1 MSAIENKELE
11 DILNRDRGVLIV
23 RQTLAREF
31 LISIF
36 KLIRAL
42 ESHEESN
49 QLVVKLDDE
58 IKRAAFHWAKLPG
71 VESFGLLIQGD
82 QIFLSGVRV
91 RPRPYLISKFK
102 CILRFFRSRKILG
115 FELADAD
122 QLSRLPE
129 FVKTL
134 SAHRKGESLERL
146 TENLFK
152 RQLTDFVL
160 KSLGSDVDGDQD
172 VDSSVELIYNK
183 LIRLGLAVV
192 RAQPLDQ
199 DLDARNLDQIL
210 YELNSSPESE
220 LISFFCTMSSKSC
233 AVPLVEVAAQSV
245 LTLFGWA
252 KSLGLPPRITIELAS
267 TGFYYLLNFVQDSND
282 PGFRLSSEQRISR
295 VLKNWEK
302 YKEVFDLTELQL
314 LSICEFSMSFGQKGV
329 YEANGEKCYQHF
341 FSRMLRVVLSF
352 HQSIVQDRRSSH
364 ESPQRAI
371 MKLLQDPMGCDRSFV
386 KLFVSWV
393 GVVPVGSFVEL
404 QNGDVG
410 QVCSVQS
417 DLSQP
422 HRPVVAVL
430 KAANG
435 EILGS
440 PKVVDLN
447 EIQEKTGLFK
457 SSIAKMIEEE
467 LYDLR
472 PKNSSKLNSI
482 LSLGSL

>member
-1 MSAIENKELE
+1 MSAVENKEME
-11 DILNRDRGVLIV
+11 NVLNSDRGVLIV

-49 QLVVKLDDE
+49 QLVAKLDEE

-71 VESFGLLIQGD
+71 VDHFGLLFQGD
-82 QIFLSGVRV
+82 QIFLSGVRI
-91 RPRPYLISKFK
+91 RPRPYLISRFK
-102 CILRFFRSRKILG
+102 SILRFFRSRKIMG
-115 FELADAD
+115 FELTDTD
-122 QLSRLPE
+122 QLSRLSE
-129 FVKTL
+129 FIKTL
-134 SAHRKGESLERL
+134 SIHKKGASLENITADL
-146 TENLFK
+146 VE

-160 KSLGSDVDGDQD
+160 KSFGSESQGDQGA
-172 VDSSVELIYNK
+172 DSNVELIYNK
-183 LIRLGLAVV
+183 LIKLGLAVV
-192 RAQPLDQ
+192 RDQPLDE
-199 DLDARNLDQIL
+199 DLDARNLGHIL

-220 LISFFCTMSSKSC
+220 LISFFCTMSAKSC
-233 AVPLVEVAAQSV
+233 AVPLVEVAARSV

-267 TGFYYLLNFVQDSND
+267 TGFYYLLNFVQDSNE
-282 PGFRLSSEQRISR
+282 PGLRLSNEQRISR

-302 YKEVFDLTELQL
+302 YMEVFDLTDLQL
-314 LSICEFSMSFGQKGV
+314 LSICEFSLSFGEKGV
-329 YEANGEKCYQHF
+329 YETNGEKCYQHF

-352 HQSIVQDRRSSH
+352 HQSIVRDRRSSH

-371 MKLLQDPMGCDRSFV
+371 MKLLQDSMGCDRSFV

-417 DLSQP
+417 DLSSPQ
-422 HRPVVAVL
+422 RPTVAVL
-430 KAANG
+430 KSAAG
-435 EILGS
+435 EVLEN

-447 EIQEKTGLFK
+447 EIHEKSGLYK
-457 SSIAKMIEEE
+457 SSISKMIEQE
-467 LYDLR
+467 LEDLR
-472 PKNSSKLNSI
+472 PKNSKRLNSI
-482 LSLGSL
+482 LSLSSL